1 MVQSCLGECNQAPL
15 FVLAVRCVT
24 SGGQGGERYFR
35 WRFPENKFTVDF
47 QVKVCVPGV
56 GEGREKQESFYFFCC
71 YFCHTGGESDPFEIH
86 TGERLKTE
94 TQRDSLWF
102 DGVCF
107 CHWMTGATKCP
118 KSQQMISFTSKTFN

>member
-56 GEGREKQESFYFFCC
+56 GEGREKQESFYFF
-71 YFCHTGGESDPFEIH
+71 FVVVSATQAVSQIH
-86 TGERLKTE
+86 LR
-94 TQRDSLWF
+94 
-102 DGVCF
+102 
-107 CHWMTGATKCP
+107 
-118 KSQQMISFTSKTFN
+118 FTLVKG